1 MVDEVAN
8 LKCKITEEGA
18 TSKSEHF
25 YVQNKPRNDS
35 KGTSFTSIIIIIII
49 IIYLFYFLLFVFQ
62 QECLTKLVTYVL
74 LRPS

>member
-1 MVDEVAN
+1 VVDEVAN
-8 LKCKITEEGA
+8 LKCKMTEEGA

-25 YVQNKPRNDS
+25 YVQNKPRNGS
-35 KGTSFTSIIIIIII
+35 KGTSFTSIIIIII
-49 IIYLFYFLLFVFQ
+49 YLFYFLLFIFQ